1 MEIKGYKVFSK
12 GRINRYGKVYEEGKH
27 YHVDGKIVFGNYGN
41 GIHFCKKM
49 EDTFRYVDAVN
60 NQVEVAEVIGSG
72 EIVEFNDEYYGY
84 YDMYAAS
91 DLDVVKFLSRKE
103 IIEHLLNQNTMSVRR
118 FVSLFRLTEEEIN
131 LFKLKFCEDI
141 DVMRA
146 IAYYQE
152 GDKDV
157 YSRQVDVKKYYKK
170 RVGGSD
176 E

>member
-12 GRINRYGKVYEEGKH
+12 DRLNRYGQEYEEGKH

-41 GIHFCKKM
+41 GIHFCKRM

-60 NQVEVAEVIGSG
+60 EQVEVAKVVGSG

-91 DLDVVKFLSRKE
+91 DLDVIKFLSRKE
-103 IIEHLLNQNTMSVRR
+103 IIEHFLKQNTLSVRR
-118 FVSLFRLTEEEIN
+118 FVGLFRLTEEIE
-131 LFKLKFCEDI
+131 LFKVIFCDDI
-141 DVMRA
+141 DVIKA

-157 YSRQVDVKKYYKK
+157 YSRQVDVKKYFKK
-170 RVGGSD
+170 RVGGTN